1 MEFLEQAKLHQSKRF
16 ILYHHSCTSYF
27 KSFKVFKDMNAKTDT
42 NKTNMKFRFI
52 AINGLELAD
61 PKFLFVDLYRFVMKG
76 LTGARRKM
84 SYR

>member
-1 MEFLEQAKLHQSKRF
+1 
-16 ILYHHSCTSYF
+16 
-27 KSFKVFKDMNAKTDT
+27 MNAKTDT

-52 AINGLELAD
+52 TINGLELAD